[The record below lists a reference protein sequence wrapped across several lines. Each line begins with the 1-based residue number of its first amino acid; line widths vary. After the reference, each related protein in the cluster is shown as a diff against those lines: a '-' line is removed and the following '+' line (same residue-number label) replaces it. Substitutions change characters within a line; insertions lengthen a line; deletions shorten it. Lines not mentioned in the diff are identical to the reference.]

1 MHYPSS
7 PLQPGPI
14 YFLVPRKCSIFGIH
28 CEGVPR
34 QVNYLT
40 DEAFDCGKG
49 ANVVISQLHHF
60 FKVHEFCET
69 EVSLNA
75 DNCCGQN
82 KNNTMVQYLA
92 WRVMTRRHTKI
103 TLSFLVVGHTKF
115 SPDWCFGLLKQKYR
129 KTDVGSLDALAKC
142 VESSATCN
150 HSQLVGTSDGT
161 LIVPTFEWTSYF
173 AMHFRKIIGIKKY
186 HHFHFDSSLP
196 GTVIVQERCDTEK
209 ISIQILK
216 DGWMP
221 SRATLPQQ
229 VFPKGL
235 SAQRQWYLYDKIRSF
250 CPESDR
256 DITCPLPSVPKPVSR
271 SGTPNPD
278 ALDSPDSP
286 SPPSSPPPSS
296 PPPKRLCGLCRKPGH
311 NSRRCPDK

>member
-1 MHYPSS
+1 MHFTSYITDMEGMEENSNSDYMDEMLEYDAVVEDDCDISS
-7 PLQPGPI
+7 DI
-14 YFLVPRKCSIFGIH
+14 ADAKES
-28 CEGVPR
+28 
-34 QVNYLT
+34 LT
-40 DEAFDCGKG
+40 DEED
-49 ANVVISQLHHF
+49 H
-60 FKVHEFCET
+60 
-69 EVSLNA
+69 
-75 DNCCGQN
+75 
-82 KNNTMVQYLA
+82 
-92 WRVMTRRHTKI
+92 
-103 TLSFLVVGHTKF
+103 
-115 SPDWCFGLLKQKYR
+115 
-129 KTDVGSLDALAKC
+129 
-142 VESSATCN
+142 SATDSN
-150 HSQLVGTSDGT
+150 PYEAALGRPLVGTSDGT

-256 DITCPLPSVPKPVSR
+256 GITCPLPSVPKPVSR

>member
-7 PLQPGPI
+7 PLQPGPM

-49 ANVVISQLHHF
+49 ANAVISQLHHF
-60 FKVHEFCET
+60 FKIHGFGET
-69 EVSLNA
+69 EVFLNA

-82 KNNTMVQYLA
+82 KNNTMMQYLA
-92 WRVMTRRHTKI
+92 WRVITGRHNKI

-129 KTDVGSLDALAKC
+129 KTDIGSLDALAQC
-142 VESSATCN
+142 VETSATCN
-150 HSQLVGTSDGT
+150 HSQLVGTSDGS

-173 AMHFRKIIGIKKY
+173 AVHFRRIVGIKKY
-186 HHFHFDSSLP
+186 QHFHFDSSLP
-196 GTVIVQERCDTEK
+196 GIVTVQEHCDSAKT
-209 ISIQILK
+209 SIPILK
-216 DGWMP
+216 DKWMP
-221 SRATLPQQ
+221 LRETLPQQ
-229 VFPKGL
+229 IFPKGL
-235 SAQRQWYLYDKIRSF
+235 SVERQWYLYEQIRSF
-250 CPESDR
+250 CPESDKNT
-256 DITCPLPSVPKPVSR
+256 TCPLPSVPKSVSR
-271 SGTPNPD
+271 SGTPNPECLRD
-278 ALDSPDSP
+278 APDTP
-286 SPPSSPPPSS
+286 SPTSS

-311 NSRRCPDK
+311 NSRRCPNK